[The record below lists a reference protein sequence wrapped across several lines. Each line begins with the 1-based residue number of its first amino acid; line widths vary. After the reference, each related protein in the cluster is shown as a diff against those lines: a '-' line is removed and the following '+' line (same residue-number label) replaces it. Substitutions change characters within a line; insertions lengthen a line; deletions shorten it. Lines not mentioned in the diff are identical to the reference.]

1 MNIPSEDI
9 INLFRAKNSEEQQ
22 KTAMKMMSQ
31 LDEKQSAQVKNIM
44 QDEQKLRSILQSPEA
59 QILMD
64 RLKGFKN
71 G

>member
-9 INLFRAKNSEEQQ
+9 INLFRAKSSEEQQ
-22 KTAMKMMSQ
+22 KTAMKMMSR

-59 QILMD
+59 QQLMD

>member
-59 QILMD
+59 QNLMD

>member
-9 INLFRAKNSEEQQ
+9 INLFRAKSSEEQQ
-22 KTAMKMMSQ
+22 KRAMKMMSQ
-31 LDEKQSAQVKNIM
+31 LDEKQSSQVKSIM

-59 QILMD
+59 QQLMD

>member
-9 INLFRAKNSEEQQ
+9 LNLFRAKNSEEQQ
-22 KTAMKMMSQ
+22 KTAMKMMSR

-59 QILMD
+59 QQLMD

>member
-59 QILMD
+59 QKLMD